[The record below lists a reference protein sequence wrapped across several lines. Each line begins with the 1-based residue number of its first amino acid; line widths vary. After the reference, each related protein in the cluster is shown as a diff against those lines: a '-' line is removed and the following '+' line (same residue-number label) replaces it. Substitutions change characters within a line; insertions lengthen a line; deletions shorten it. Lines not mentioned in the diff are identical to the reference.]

1 MNKLIQKVHVIV
13 VLFLGFIPVFQA
25 TAQTFTNLHNLLFAD
40 GANPHAGLIVSS
52 NVLFGTT
59 SKDGDGSSSD
69 GFGTVFRMNTTG
81 TSFTNLY
88 AFNQGTDGGDIE
100 GGVVLSGNTLYG
112 TAYFGGASNDG
123 CIFAIHTDGSGRTNI
138 YNFSTE
144 LPHVPFYTN
153 SDGAYPYC
161 GLALSGNTL
170 FGPAEGGGAQGWGTL
185 FAINTNG
192 TPFTN
197 LVNFAITNGQNPDY
211 SVVFSSNVLYGVT
224 GGGGTNNFSGNGT
237 IYRVNAD
244 GSSFTNLYYFSVPL
258 YGPVPATNADGGDPL
273 GTLALSGNTLY
284 GVTYDNGY
292 YGNGTIYKINTDGS
306 AFTVI
311 HEFTATNGINSTNSD
326 GAYPEAGLLL
336 WSNALYG
343 TAYLGGKFGNGTVFK
358 LNTDGSGFTTLYS
371 FSATNA
377 DISTDPTIFTNSD
390 GARPLGSLIVSGST
404 LYGTASVGGTN
415 GFGTIFS
422 ITLPVQ
428 LYITRSGTNAIL
440 SWPVGVS
447 GFQPQYATNMV
458 SPVTWNTII
467 YSGTQNIVTNPITKT
482 NLFFRLMHP

>member
-1 MNKLIQKVHVIV
+1 MKNYLHIIV
-13 VLFLGFIPVFQA
+13 VVLCLGLAPAYQA
-25 TAQTFTNLHNLLFAD
+25 AAQTFTNLHNLAFTN
-40 GANPHAGLIVSS
+40 GTEPHAGLIISS

-59 SKDGDGSSSD
+59 SKYGGTGIPSD
-69 GFGTVFRMNTTG
+69 GFGTVFRMNTDG
-81 TSFTNLY
+81 SSFTNLY
-88 AFNQGTDGGDIE
+88 AFNQGTDGGNID
-100 GGVVLSGNTLYG
+100 GGVVMSGNTLYG

-144 LPHVPFYTN
+144 LPNVPFYTN

-192 TPFTN
+192 TLFTN
-197 LVNFAITNGQNPDY
+197 LVNFAITNGQNPDS
-211 SVVFSSNVLYGVT
+211 SVIFSSNVLYGVT

-258 YGPVPATNADGGDPL
+258 YGPVPATNADGGYPL

-306 AFTVI
+306 DFTVI

-343 TAYLGGKFGNGTVFK
+343 TAYLGGQFGNGTVFK
-358 LNTDGSGFTTLYS
+358 LNTDGSGFTTLYD
-371 FSATNA
+371 FGLMETNPA
-377 DISTDPTIFTNSD
+377 YQNNTNSD
-390 GARPLGSLIVSGST
+390 GAQPLGNLIVSGST
-404 LYGTASVGGTN
+404 LYGTASMGGTN
-415 GFGTIFS
+415 GYGTIFS

-428 LYITRSGTNAIL
+428 LYITQSGTNAIL

-447 GFQPQYATNMV
+447 GFQPQYATNLV
-458 SPVTWNTII
+458 SPVTWNTIS
-467 YSGTQNIVTNPITKT
+467 YSGTQNIVTNPVTRT